1 MRACSFF
8 YSYILRIF
16 CIFCPDSTSFFYLCK
31 KSMEM
36 EDFSNQDTHI
46 YDDEIIIRVLNDIF
60 ERYFFLLQD
69 FYVSFKAKTDE

>member
-1 MRACSFF
+1 
-8 YSYILRIF
+8 
-16 CIFCPDSTSFFYLCK
+16 
-31 KSMEM
+31 MEM

-60 ERYFFLLQD
+60 EHYFFLLQD

>member
-1 MRACSFF
+1 M
-8 YSYILRIF
+8 
-16 CIFCPDSTSFFYLCK
+16 FYLCK

>member
-1 MRACSFF
+1 
-8 YSYILRIF
+8 
-16 CIFCPDSTSFFYLCK
+16 
-31 KSMEM
+31 M

-69 FYVSFKAKTDE
+69 FYVSFKAVQSSKICFRLLTAQPQSVILVFERSRT

>member
-1 MRACSFF
+1 
-8 YSYILRIF
+8 
-16 CIFCPDSTSFFYLCK
+16 
-31 KSMEM
+31 MEM

-69 FYVSFKAKTDE
+69 FYVSFKEKADE